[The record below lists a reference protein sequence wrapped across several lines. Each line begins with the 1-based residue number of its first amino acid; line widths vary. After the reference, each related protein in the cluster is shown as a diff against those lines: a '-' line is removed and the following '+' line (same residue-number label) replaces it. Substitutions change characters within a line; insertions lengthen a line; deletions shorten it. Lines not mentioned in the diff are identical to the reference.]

1 MFVERT
7 EKILENIQPT
17 RQIAPVALAFL
28 GDTVFDLFLRTRIV
42 MEEKTSPKNM
52 HLHAAQYA
60 KAQTQARM
68 AKAIWDLLSE
78 EEQDTLRRGRT
89 AKVNTVPKHAEVA
102 DYKMA
107 TGFEAMLGELYLQ
120 KKEDRLWEILNLGMD
135 AIRDQMGREVE
146 NERNR

>member
-1 MFVERT
+1 
-7 EKILENIQPT
+7 
-17 RQIAPVALAFL
+17 
-28 GDTVFDLFLRTRIV
+28 
-42 MEEKTSPKNM
+42 
-52 HLHAAQYA
+52 
-60 KAQTQARM
+60 M

-78 EEQDTLRRGRT
+78 EEQDTLRRGRN

-102 DYKMA
+102 DYKLA

>member
-7 EKILENIQPT
+7 EEILEGVQPT

-42 MEEKTSPKNM
+42 MEENTSPKNM
-52 HLHAAQYA
+52 HLHAARYA

-68 AKAIWDLLSE
+68 AKAIWNCLSE
-78 EEQDTLRRGRT
+78 EELDTLRRGRN

-102 DYKMA
+102 DYKLA

-135 AIRDQMGREVE
+135 AVREQLEKEAE
-146 NERNR
+146 NDRNG